1 MCKIAKRGRDTW
13 DFPWI
18 WIFPRGR
25 IYFFPLWC
33 PPGYKNGSFAV
44 SISVIEAR
52 SCEKLKGRKMG
63 EKWGLVGKIVY
74 FARLKYSRGNCKLI
88 RVNLFVRPIFIY
100 ICKR

>member
-63 EKWGLVGKIVY
+63 KKMGIGRENCLFCASQI
-74 FARLKYSRGNCKLI
+74 FSRKL
-88 RVNLFVRPIFIY
+88 
-100 ICKR
+100 